1 MGKRSERAAG
11 FFSLALAVTA
21 VVCVALRV
29 PDHAGQRAAVA
40 AAGFILPG
48 GAAGALEDG
57 FWGEEEED
65 GSAAVPPDLPVSSA
79 PAPPSSAPARVSSA
93 VSAPPASSV
102 PSSVPASSAP
112 AVSLA
117 GNVLEMSLAQGG
129 TQYQNM
135 WVKNATKNHAV
146 DVAQEL
152 AKQPAVRIKKDGSPQ
167 VLIYHTHTTE
177 AFLGDTR
184 TTEKARSVCA
194 VGDEIEKQLKAA
206 GIGVIHDT
214 TYHDYPAYNGS
225 YDRSVV
231 TMANYLK
238 KYPGIQVTLDIHRD
252 AMSRSDGT
260 QIKPTVE
267 INGKKAAQIMIISG
281 CDDTGDLGFPNW
293 EYNLR
298 LAVRLQQSLSSL
310 YPGLA
315 RPLDFCARRYNEN
328 MTKGSLL
335 VEFGTNVNTL
345 DEAKYS
351 GELFGRALA
360 AVLNQLT

>member
-1 MGKRSERAAG
+1 MGKRTERAAG

-21 VVCVALRV
+21 AACVFLRI
-29 PDHAGQRAAVA
+29 PDRAGQRTAVT

-48 GAAGALEDG
+48 GAAEAIGDRFFSE
-57 FWGEEEED
+57 EEEED
-65 GSAAVPPDLPVSSA
+65 ASAPMLPPVSSA
-79 PAPPSSAPARVSSA
+79 SGASSAPGSASSA
-93 VSAPPASSV
+93 PQSSSPASSSAA
-102 PSSVPASSAP
+102 SSPASSAP
-112 AVSLA
+112 AVSLP
-117 GNVLEMSLAQGG
+117 GNILETSLATGG
-129 TQYQNM
+129 IQYQNI
-135 WVKNATKNHAV
+135 WVKNSNQNHSI
-146 DVAQEL
+146 DVAEEL
-152 AKQPAVRIKKDGSPQ
+152 QKQPAVKIKKNAEPQ

-184 TTEKARSVCA
+184 TTDKSRSVCA

-238 KYPGIQVTLDIHRD
+238 KYPSIQVTLDIHRD

-260 QIKPTVE
+260 QLKPTATVA
-267 INGKKAAQIMIISG
+267 GKKAAQIMIISG

-298 LAVRLQQSLSSL
+298 LAVRLQKSLSDL

-335 VEFGTNVNTL
+335 VEFGTNTNTL

-351 GELFGRALA
+351 GELFGKSLA
-360 AVLNQLT
+360 AVLNGLT